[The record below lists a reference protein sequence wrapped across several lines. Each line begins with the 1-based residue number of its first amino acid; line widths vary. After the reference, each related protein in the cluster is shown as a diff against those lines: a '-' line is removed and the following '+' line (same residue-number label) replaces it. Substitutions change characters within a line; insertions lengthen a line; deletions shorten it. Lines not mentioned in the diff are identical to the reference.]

1 MSLICIGI
9 AITEELGRK
18 VLIMNVLII
27 EDNEQDQKILTRYL
41 SKSGVKEIT
50 VAENGE
56 DGVVKAA
63 GASFDLILVDTMLP
77 GMDGFATCRSIKE
90 QGGRAQVIM
99 MTGRVDAVDADKARQ
114 MGADDYCVK
123 TSDCAELLSALERLC
138 PGSANERKLADSP
151 AGKEGEEEIYSEWG
165 LEKTN
170 QAIKALYR
178 ELEKKNE
185 ELTELDK
192 LKSEFVS
199 TVSHEL
205 RTPLTVI
212 KLSISQILD
221 GVYGDLNPEQK
232 EKLSMAIRGTD
243 LLRRI
248 INDLL
253 DIAKLESKKV
263 SLKMND
269 FNLTD
274 LAKDVYHSFAQLA
287 KEKGLGL
294 RLECSGEEIMVNA
307 DRDRI
312 MQVFTN
318 LLGNAF
324 KFTEKGSIQINIEDK
339 GEAVEC
345 SVADTGRG
353 IAADDCPKAF
363 DRFQQFGKS
372 FEPGQEGTGLGLSIC
387 QGIVELHQGTIY
399 LTSTL
404 GEGTTIVFTLPK
416 PS

>member
-1 MSLICIGI
+1 MH
-9 AITEELGRK
+9 
-18 VLIMNVLII
+18 VLII
-27 EDNEQDQKILTRYL
+27 DDNEQDQKIMTRYL
-41 SKSGVKEIT
+41 SKTGVQEIS

-56 DGVVKAA
+56 DGVQKASEVA
-63 GASFDLILVDTMLP
+63 FDLILVDTMLP
-77 GMDGFATCRSIKE
+77 GMDGFAACRNIKE
-90 QGGRAQVIM
+90 QSAKAHVIM

-123 TSDCAELLSALERLC
+123 TSDCAELLNAMERLHLR
-138 PGSANERKLADSP
+138 PDVGQKSADLSAEMKTD
-151 AGKEGEEEIYSEWG
+151 EEIYSEWG
-165 LEKTN
+165 LDKTN

-185 ELTELDK
+185 ELTELDR

-199 TVSHEL
+199 MVSHEL
-205 RTPLTVI
+205 RTPLTII
-212 KLSISQILD
+212 KLSITQILD
-221 GVYGDLNPEQK
+221 GVYGDLNAEQK
-232 EKLSMAIRGTD
+232 EKLAMAVRGTD

-263 SLKMND
+263 NLKKGD
-269 FNLTD
+269 LNLTG
-274 LAKDVYHSFAQLA
+274 LAKDVYHSFSELA

-294 RLECSGEEIMVNA
+294 RLECSGEEIIVNA

-324 KFTEKGSIQINIEDK
+324 KFTEKGSIKIVVEDK
-339 GEAVEC
+339 GEEVQC
-345 SVADTGRG
+345 RVADTGRG

-387 QGIVELHQGTIY
+387 KGIVELHQGTIY
-399 LTSTL
+399 LTSEE
-404 GEGTTIVFTLPK
+404 GKGTTIVFTLPK
-416 PS
+416 PV